1 MFYSHVKVQQTR
13 KKHARFEQFQDE
25 ISFFFV
31 SRGGDSPPPR
41 APPQSPR
48 PRRFGTLFIP
58 SLLFLFFRNFLF
70 TPLFFHFYMS
80 LNSLAPE
87 SAGGADSTLISYI
100 QHSFPNFVY
109 TFTHSFLQS
118 ICHFSTHFLAI
129 SACLSIFSH
138 FFQLKIC

>member
-1 MFYSHVKVQQTR
+1 MILLLVKWFVFNDCAVFHSSNLLYLILFIESDKLFRTPFTNLLKCNKQGKSMLDLNNFR
-13 KKHARFEQFQDE
+13 MKFH
-25 ISFFFV
+25 FFFV

-87 SAGGADSTLISYI
+87 SAGGADSTLISHI
-100 QHSFPNFVY
+100 
-109 TFTHSFLQS
+109 
-118 ICHFSTHFLAI
+118 
-129 SACLSIFSH
+129 
-138 FFQLKIC
+138 